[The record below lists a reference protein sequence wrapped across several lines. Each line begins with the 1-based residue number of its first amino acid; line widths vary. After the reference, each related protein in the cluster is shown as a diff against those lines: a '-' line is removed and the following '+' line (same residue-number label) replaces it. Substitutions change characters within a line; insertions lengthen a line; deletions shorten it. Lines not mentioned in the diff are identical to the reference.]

1 MCECVSVCVC
11 VIVGHTDRPAQ
22 QSNQFVTNVQ
32 IIVKKKMIVV
42 MIMSSRSEDYDGNDY
57 VVT

>member
-1 MCECVSVCVC
+1 MCVC

-42 MIMSSRSEDYDGNDY
+42 MIMSSRSEDDDGDNY
-57 VVT
+57 VVTY